1 MKKTGSISLWIVLST
16 LIYAQNSLEMEALAP
31 NNTIQN
37 SPSQNDVTTLLKLS
51 YEALDFTN
59 SKKKDDGKRVG
70 IAIDYKDTNNLYQI
84 VYEKTDTTTFKP
96 ALTKNLKVDKY
107 YFKYTRKLNS
117 LHSLNL
123 SYGYIDDNLMRETTH
138 GHIYGI
144 GYSYS
149 SFGFTQYLSDYKQFN
164 VYQSEAKYS
173 FKKSFDK
180 LKTSLSVVGKYIHLQ
195 DKNSNNFSKN
205 AKTNYFTTGVKLHTR
220 YDDYHFKVGAFFGKR
235 IFAVM
240 NNGFKVQHHAMEF
253 KNTYMCGIGKKF
265 NNTDINLKYVY
276 QKATE
281 IPIHNKNVKVQ
292 NIILQVAYKF

>member
-1 MKKTGSISLWIVLST
+1 MQKPNTIMLWIVLLST
-16 LIYAQNSLEMEALAP
+16 LIYAQN
-31 NNTIQN
+31 
-37 SPSQNDVTTLLKLS
+37 TTLKIS
-51 YEALDFTN
+51 YEDLEFTN

-70 IAIDYKDTNNLYQI
+70 IAINYQNTNNLYQV
-84 VYEKTDTTTFKP
+84 VYEKTVTDTFKP
-96 ALTKNLKVDKY
+96 PLTKDLKVDKY
-107 YFKYTRKLNS
+107 YFKYTRKLDSLQS
-117 LHSLNL
+117 LHF

-149 SFGFTQYLSDYKQFN
+149 SFGFTQYLSDYKHFN
-164 VYQSEAKYS
+164 VYQSEVKYT

-180 LKTSLSVVGKYIHLQ
+180 LKTSLSIVGKYIHLQ
-195 DKNSNNFSKN
+195 DKDSNNFSKN
-205 AKTNYFTTGVKLHTR
+205 AKSDYFTPGIKLHAR
-220 YDDYHFKVGAFFGKR
+220 YDDYHFGAGAFFGKR

-240 NNGFKVQHHAMEF
+240 NDGFKVQHHAMEF
-253 KNTYMCGIGKKF
+253 SQTYMCGIGKKF
-265 NNTDINLKYVY
+265 NNTDIKLKYVY